1 MIGDSYKR
9 RTTMGEPSFRCCL
22 LLLASALMTAG
33 GILSVCAW
41 LSRPLTDNILRVR
54 QAGPLI
60 LLIGV
65 VLLVTAC
72 CTPFGD
78 FPKRG
83 ISGRHCMNGVDGSA
97 LSRNSS
103 FSTEFNVRH
112 YIQND
117 SRWMNVT
124 NSSESDDSSVALAA
138 YGEEDFMPCRVNRH
152 HSRHHRNGRIPD
164 GRYRTDCLQVPPTM
178 QGMRC
183 QSNPSVDE
191 IRSVSSTETE
201 TLSSSHAIGRHQLV
215 NHVQVTENGCT
226 RGPSSVSNDVNS
238 HKEGHRDTL
247 ISMQAH
253 PVRLSTLELPSTFQ
267 RSTHSC
273 DAAYAN
279 GFQQRNLDEY
289 SEEFH
294 PELPYPPSYIYRYRD
309 PNKRSTK
316 WQPVI
321 RRTRSVDS
329 SDCCWTTSLSGASPD
344 IQPDVVDKAET
355 ETCFCAL
362 RSLPPGYSEA

>member
-1 MIGDSYKR
+1 
-9 RTTMGEPSFRCCL
+9 MGEPSFKCCL

-41 LSRPLTDNILRVR
+41 FSRPLTDNILRVR

-60 LLIGV
+60 LLIGA

-83 ISGRHCMNGVDGSA
+83 IAGRHCIGGIEGSVV
-97 LSRNSS
+97 SRTSS
-103 FSTEFNVRH
+103 FGTEFNERH

-117 SRWMNVT
+117 SRWLNGT
-124 NSSESDDSSVALAA
+124 NYSESDDSSVELAA
-138 YGEEDFMPCRVNRH
+138 YGEEDFVPSHVNRH
-152 HSRHHRNGRIPD
+152 HSRHHRNGHIPD
-164 GRYRTDCLQVPPTM
+164 GRYGTGYLQVPGTTK
-178 QGMRC
+178 GTRC
-183 QSNPSVDE
+183 QSNSSVDE
-191 IRSVSSTETE
+191 IRSVSSTETKS
-201 TLSSSHAIGRHQLV
+201 LSSGNAIDRHQLV
-215 NHVQVTENGCT
+215 NHVQPTENGWIG
-226 RGPSSVSNDVNS
+226 GPCSVSNDVNA
-238 HKEGHRDTL
+238 HKENNETI
-247 ISMQAH
+247 ISIQAH
-253 PVRLSTLELPSTFQ
+253 PLLLSTLELPPTFQ

-273 DAAYAN
+273 NGAYAN
-279 GFQQRNLDEY
+279 GFQQTSQRKLTEY
-289 SEEFH
+289 HEEFH
-294 PELPYPPSYIYRYRD
+294 PDLPYPPSYIYRYRD

-316 WQPVI
+316 WRPVI

-329 SDCCWTTSLSGASPD
+329 SDCWTTSESAVSPD
-344 IQPDVVDKAET
+344 IQPDVDDKPET